1 MSLRYKTHSMT
12 VVSIARQES
21 NLEGYIKGIFALES
35 KVHTVTGIAL
45 IEGGA
50 YEERIDNFAV
60 SSKD

>member
-1 MSLRYKTHSMT
+1 MT